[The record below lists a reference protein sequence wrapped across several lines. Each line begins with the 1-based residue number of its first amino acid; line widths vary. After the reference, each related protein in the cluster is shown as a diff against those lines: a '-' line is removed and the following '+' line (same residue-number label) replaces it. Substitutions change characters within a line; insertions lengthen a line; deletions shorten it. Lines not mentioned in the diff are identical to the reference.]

1 LHKSYDFKTDV
12 VIRRCLAGRASSGPL
27 LASIFD
33 EIDRKFLPKTLLRRS
48 NMKNNNLIRIL
59 VAAALLIVAVPV
71 IASAQVYNPY
81 DPADRYDR
89 STRVDVRDA
98 IARLDNAGARL
109 QSDLN
114 AGSERRVLGGLLS
127 FRTVDNDAVAE
138 VRDFRRAVRDLRA
151 SARGGYA
158 LERSVDEARVVLDRG
173 VQLDRYLRL
182 RTGRTSVDSD
192 LAEIRSDLHVIAD
205 AYGLSVPY

>member
-1 LHKSYDFKTDV
+1 
-12 VIRRCLAGRASSGPL
+12 
-27 LASIFD
+27 
-33 EIDRKFLPKTLLRRS
+33 
-48 NMKNNNLIRIL
+48 MKHNNLIRIL

-71 IASAQVYNPY
+71 IASAQVYNRY
-81 DPADRYDR
+81 DPGDRYDR
-89 STRVDVRDA
+89 SNRFDVRDA

-109 QSDLN
+109 QSDLY
-114 AGSERRVLGGLLS
+114 AGNERRVLGGILS
-127 FRTVDNDAVAE
+127 FRSVDNDAVAE
-138 VRDFRRAVRDLRA
+138 VRNFRRAVTDLRA

-158 LERSVDEARVVLDRG
+158 LNRSVDEARVVLDRG

-182 RTGRTSVDSD
+182 RTGRASVDAD

>member
-1 LHKSYDFKTDV
+1 
-12 VIRRCLAGRASSGPL
+12 
-27 LASIFD
+27 
-33 EIDRKFLPKTLLRRS
+33 
-48 NMKNNNLIRIL
+48 MKHNNLIRIL

-71 IASAQVYNPY
+71 IASAQVYN
-81 DPADRYDR
+81 RYDSGDRDR
-89 STRVDVRDA
+89 SNRFDVRDA
-98 IARLDNAGARL
+98 VARLDNASARL
-109 QSDLN
+109 QGDLN
-114 AGSERRVLGGLLS
+114 AGSERRALGGLLS
-127 FRTVDNDAVAE
+127 FRSVDNDAIAQ

-158 LERSVDEARVVLDRG
+158 RDRSVDEARAVLDRG

-182 RTGRTSVDSD
+182 RTGRTSVDAD